1 MLSMLVE
8 NRVKEIFTVINN
20 DLIPHLFRLNGW
32 DENKTPKLKYGKLR
46 EIPFSEFAK
55 AMQQTK
61 ATNLIP
67 KTPININFISEE
79 LGLPDRVDENMSID
93 ELDKILG
100 TSDSMQS
107 RSGDG
112 AKSPSGVGTS
122 QTTPQKD
129 PSADNLYNS

>member
-1 MLSMLVE
+1 
-8 NRVKEIFTVINN
+8 
-20 DLIPHLFRLNGW
+20 
-32 DENKTPKLKYGKLR
+32 
-46 EIPFSEFAK
+46 
-55 AMQQTK
+55 MQQTK

-107 RSGDG
+107 RASDGYGSNTGGLNGTGDN
-112 AKSPSGVGTS
+112 A
-122 QTTPQKD
+122 
-129 PSADNLYNS
+129 SALDNTANNLSNK

>member
-1 MLSMLVE
+1 MFGMGNIYMDSFQEEFLGLDDRANAVE
-8 NRVKEIFTVINN
+8 V
-20 DLIPHLFRLNGW
+20 
-32 DENKTPKLKYGKLR
+32 
-46 EIPFSEFAK
+46 S
-55 AMQQTK
+55 MQQTK

-107 RSGDG
+107 VLS
-112 AKSPSGVGTS
+112 
-122 QTTPQKD
+122 
-129 PSADNLYNS
+129 